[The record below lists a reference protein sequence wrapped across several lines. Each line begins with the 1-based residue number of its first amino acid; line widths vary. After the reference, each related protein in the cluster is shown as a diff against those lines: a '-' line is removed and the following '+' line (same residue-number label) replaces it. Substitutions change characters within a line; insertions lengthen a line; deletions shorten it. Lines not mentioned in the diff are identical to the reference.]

1 MGIVWACEGARWL
14 DMIEISQSAHA
25 CVVGAVARARVGS
38 SFCNACIV
46 LLLVGVC
53 MYVDFS
59 LFLNHLI

>member
-1 MGIVWACEGARWL
+1 
-14 DMIEISQSAHA
+14 
-25 CVVGAVARARVGS
+25 VARARVGSS